1 MRILFA
7 TDGSTAADRARD
19 LLAGLR
25 LPHDTYIRVA
35 GVRRHGS
42 GPVGSGWPFAGGQAA
57 SIASAEVHGAATAV
71 AIPVEDHL
79 SMILDTAVGALEGP
93 GRRVERV
100 ILDGRPGSAIV
111 DQAREMAADLVVVG
125 NRGHGTIESMLLG
138 SVSREVV
145 DHVRCSVLVVR
156 GTGVQNVLFATD
168 GSQGA
173 RLAERAIGAWPMFAD
188 STIRACSVA
197 QTTLPTPLGGAPGLY
212 DQVIEQ
218 YEEDVDEARRS
229 AASEAE
235 SAAKRLTDAGLRVS
249 WEQRDGDPAGEVL
262 RAAAAREADLIV
274 TGTRGNTGLSRL
286 LLGSVAGNV
295 AGHAHCS
302 VLVVREASPA

>member
-7 TDGSTAADRARD
+7 TDGSVSADRARD
-19 LLAGLR
+19 LLSGLI
-25 LPHDTYIRVA
+25 LPPDTYIRVA

-57 SIASAEVHGAATAV
+57 SLASAEVHGAATAV
-71 AIPVEDHL
+71 AIPAEDHFG
-79 SMILDTAVGALEGP
+79 MILDTAVSSLERP
-93 GRRVERV
+93 GRTIERV
-100 ILDGRPGSAIV
+100 VLDGRPGSAIV

-125 NRGHGTIESMLLG
+125 SRGHGTIELMLLG

-145 DHVRCSVLVVR
+145 DHARCSVLVVR
-156 GTGVQNVLFATD
+156 SAGARNVLFATD
-168 GSQGA
+168 GSDGA
-173 RLAERAIGAWPMFAD
+173 RLAERAIATWPMFSA
-188 STIRACSVA
+188 STVRVCAVA
-197 QTTLPTPLGGAPGLY
+197 QTSLPMPLGGAPGLY

-218 YEEDVDEARRS
+218 YELDVDAAREQ
-229 AASEAE
+229 ATSEAE
-235 SAAKRLTDAGLRVS
+235 GAALRLNEAGIRAS
-249 WEQRDGDPAGEVL
+249 WEEREGDPAGEVL
-262 RAAAAREADLIV
+262 RAAAARDVELIV

-302 VLVVREASPA
+302 VLVVRGASAA